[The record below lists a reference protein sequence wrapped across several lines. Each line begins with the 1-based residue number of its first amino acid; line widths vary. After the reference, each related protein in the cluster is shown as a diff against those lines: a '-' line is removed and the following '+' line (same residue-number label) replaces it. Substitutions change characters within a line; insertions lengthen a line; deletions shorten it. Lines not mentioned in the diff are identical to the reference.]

1 MDGKVIPTAKQQKA
15 LVSSLYEEY
24 FDYLVDYAQ
33 ANGFSYDVAVDL
45 VQDTYVVALQKAVD
59 LYRAPSRRAWL
70 IVTLRNLSG
79 NHQKNIM
86 YAQKLQ
92 QILEANYSENS
103 PTDLHPSVLYKN
115 LIDAEDLDILIDLC
129 EGLGSLQ
136 VNDDRVDLALLES
149 LYAVCGFI
157 IFFDCSIFD
166 VACERITGCTELY
179 ADRFALEVVDRMHG
193 ILEVR
198 AAAREQQC
206 SHCSC
211 GNTCSNFSHYGSISF
226 PFFGVID

>member
-15 LVSSLYEEY
+15 LLSSLYEEY

-59 LYRAPSRRAWL
+59 LYHASSQKAWL

-92 QILEANYSENS
+92 QILEANYSEKS
-103 PTDLHPSVLYKN
+103 PTDLHPFILYKN
-115 LIDAEDLDILIDLC
+115 LIDAEDLDILIRYWVNGDTAKMIAADL
-129 EGLGSLQ
+129 GLK
-136 VNDDRVDLALLES
+136 EE
-149 LYAVCGFI
+149 
-157 IFFDCSIFD
+157 
-166 VACERITGCTELY
+166 ACKKRIQR
-179 ADRFALEVVDRMHG
+179 AKARFKKAYE
-193 ILEVR
+193 
-198 AAAREQQC
+198 EQI
-206 SHCSC
+206 
-211 GNTCSNFSHYGSISF
+211 GRL
-226 PFFGVID
+226 